1 MGLIN
6 GWANIRRGTIPWC
19 KHNFGQKRG
28 VAHGE
33 RYVVATRK
41 VLRLTLTALTLIDK
55 APPEP
60 EREWTHELQEDLERL
75 LSVAE
80 ECITETE
87 LKQLVLKR
95 GNGSGND
102 PFILYDGFE
111 PSGRM
116 HIAQGIFKAVNVNK
130 CTNAGGIFVF
140 WVADWFA
147 LMNDKMGGDLEKIKV
162 VGHYLQEVWKA
173 AGMNLEKVQFKWA
186 SDEITQHAG
195 TYWPLMLDIAR
206 RFNITR
212 IKKCCQIMG
221 RLEGNL
227 SAAQIL
233 YPLMQCCDVFFLKA
247 DICQLGL
254 DQRKVNALA
263 REYCS
268 AAKRKFPPVILSH
281 HMLYGLKAGQEKMS
295 KSDPDSAIFMEDA
308 AEDVERKIRNAYC
321 PNQEEKVEQELTE
334 EPEDAGKASMHVK
347 VDTLKNPVLDYIEN
361 ILLSRE
367 GATFQCGGVEYSEFS
382 HLRSSFLDGTISE
395 EVLKDAV
402 ISALN
407 EMLEPVRQ
415 HFTNDQVAAELLA
428 KVKEYKKLGKADAI
442 KTIRRLDL
450 VAQNKVPANS
460 HLVFCPM
467 PSKRPTLQEA
477 VDILYAFRCASS
489 GQPRVLLLQDWSAM
503 VCNALDSTKAIDA
516 CFDVIVGVL
525 KSLDGSLMETVT
537 VIRQSDCILLDPS
550 NYWIS
555 VINVGRKFNLAQVM
569 GGEGDLVD
577 SDGVG
582 SVIHRLMSVADVT
595 SVKPASWVP
604 ASPVVCELVREFLP
618 DQDLTT
624 PESLSIEV
632 PQIRL
637 HPVKRKGEE
646 QDVDEYFML
655 DGSKEHAKSKLN
667 KSFAEAQNVEFCP
680 SMQLAKV
687 FCFPDPLVVDR
698 KEANGGPV
706 TYETYEQLYADYE
719 SGSLH
724 PGDLKKGGMAPIML
738 SVFEKIEAGLKAYQQ
753 SVKTMKAE
761 AKKKKK

>member
-1 MGLIN
+1 MAKGKQRTGVETTKGLSH
-6 GWANIRRGTIPWC
+6 GYIPS
-19 KHNFGQKRG
+19 
-28 VAHGE
+28 
-33 RYVVATRK
+33 
-41 VLRLTLTALTLIDK
+41 TLDK

-60 EREWTHELQEDLERL
+60 DREWTPELQADLDRL

-80 ECITETE
+80 ECITDAE

-95 GNGSGND
+95 GNDSGNA

-130 CTNAGGIFVF
+130 CTASGGIFVF

-162 VGHYLQEVWKA
+162 VGHYLQAVWKA
-173 AGMNLEKVQFKWA
+173 AGMNLENVQFKWA
-186 SDEITQHAG
+186 SDEITQHAD

-263 REYCS
+263 REYCQ
-268 AAKRKFPPVILSH
+268 AAKRKFRPVILSH

-308 AEDVERKIRNAYC
+308 AEDVERKIRKAYC
-321 PNQEEKVEQELTE
+321 PNKEETVLHATTD
-334 EPEDAGKASMHVK
+334 EPEDAGKASMHLK

-367 GATFQCGGVEYSEFS
+367 GATFRCGGVEYTEFANV
-382 HLRSSFLDGTISE
+382 RSSFLDGTISE
-395 EVLKDAV
+395 DILKDAV

-407 EMLEPVRQ
+407 ELLEPVRQ
-415 HFTNDQVAAELLA
+415 HFTNDPEASELLA
-428 KVKEYKKLGKADAI
+428 KVKEYKKLGKADTI
-442 KTIRRLDL
+442 KTVRRLDL
-450 VAQNKVPANS
+450 IAQNKVPANS

-477 VDILYAFRCASS
+477 LDILYGLRCASA
-489 GQPRVLLLQDWSAM
+489 GRPPVLLLQDWSAM

-516 CFDVIVGVL
+516 CFDVFVSVL
-525 KSLDGSLMETVT
+525 KSLDGPLMENVT
-537 VIRQSDCILLDPS
+537 VIRQSECTLLDPS

-569 GGEGDLVD
+569 GGEGDLIDV
-577 SDGVG
+577 DGVG
-582 SVIHRLMSVADVT
+582 NVIHRLMSVADVT
-595 SVKPASWVP
+595 SVQPASWVP
-604 ASPVVCELVREFLP
+604 ASNVVCELVREFLP
-618 DQDLTT
+618 DQDLNT
-624 PESLSIEV
+624 PEALSVEV
-632 PQIRL
+632 PSVRL

-646 QDVDEYFML
+646 QDADEYFIL
-655 DGSKEHAKSKLN
+655 DGAKEHAKSKLN
-667 KSFAEAQNVEFCP
+667 KSFAEEQNIQFCP
-680 SMQLAKV
+680 PLQLAKV

-706 TYETYEQLYADYE
+706 TYETFEQLLADYE

-724 PGDLKKGGMAPIML
+724 PGDLKKGGLAPIML
-738 SVFEKIEAGLKAYQQ
+738 RVFEKIETGLKSHQQ